1 MGALQRLADFGAA
14 GYNPGNIRDGEQ
26 GLGIYDRYA
35 SIYDASGQISF
46 SLQML
51 PYLDSV
57 LERHSVTRGAL
68 LELACGTG
76 TVALAMARKGWRVYG
91 VDGSAE
97 MLAQARRKQ
106 ATSRSEDSQELDILW
121 SQQDMRHL
129 CLSEPVQLATCL
141 YDSLNYMLA
150 SDDLQA
156 VFRGVYRALEPGG
169 LFVFDMNTPWALAT
183 FWDDSTYVTDTP
195 GLTVILES
203 RFDAYRQ
210 RTTVKVTCFE
220 RQGELYRKAIE
231 EHIEQGYPREHI
243 ATLLTDVG
251 FQIEGMY
258 HCFTFEPPT
267 ASCPRILWAARKP
280 GRARQAA
287 AGQAAEHQ
295 AVSPE

>member
-1 MGALQRLADFGAA
+1 
-14 GYNPGNIRDGEQ
+14 
-26 GLGIYDRYA
+26 LGIYDRYA

-51 PYLDSV
+51 PYLDG
-57 LERHSVTRGAL
+57 LLTRHPVTKGAL

-91 VDGSAE
+91 VDGSAQ
-97 MLAQARRKQ
+97 MLAEARRKE
-106 ATSRSEDSQELDILW
+106 AKARSESSEPLDIQW
-121 SQQDMRHL
+121 AQQDMRHL

-141 YDSLNYMLA
+141 YDSLNYMLV

-156 VFRGVYRALEPGG
+156 VFRGVYHALEPGG
-169 LFVFDMNTPWALAT
+169 LFIFDMNTPWALAT

-195 GLTVILES
+195 DLTVILES
-203 RFDAYRQ
+203 RFDSYRQ
-210 RTTVKVTCFE
+210 RTTVKVIGFARE
-220 RQGELYRKAIE
+220 GELYRKAIE
-231 EHIEQGYPREHI
+231 EHTEQGYPREHI

-280 GRARQAA
+280 GPLRQPTAHGDIS
-287 AGQAAEHQ
+287 AG
-295 AVSPE
+295 